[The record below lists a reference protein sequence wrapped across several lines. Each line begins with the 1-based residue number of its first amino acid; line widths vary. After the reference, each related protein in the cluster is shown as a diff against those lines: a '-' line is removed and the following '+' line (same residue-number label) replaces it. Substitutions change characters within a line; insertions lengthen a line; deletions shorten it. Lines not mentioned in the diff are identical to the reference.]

1 MTWIEWDGTI
11 NGAWSIPSSEVT
23 AGSGRI
29 SPPALWPC
37 CRSTGRFRESPIYH
51 VRVDDQVVQ
60 AAERDLAGA
69 LRDLITAVLSQGE
82 ELLAASWLPRRN
94 AAAGLPA
101 ERGRRSRTG
110 HPATGR
116 IRPVITARRLMR
128 CLWRSH
134 PPRRLASG
142 CTAMSFSVNGA
153 GAAALRT

>member
-1 MTWIEWDGTI
+1 MAPC
-11 NGAWSIPSSEVT
+11 NAAWSIPSSEVT
-23 AGSGRI
+23 AGSGRF

-101 ERGRRSRTG
+101 ERSRRSRTG

-116 IRPVITARRLMR
+116 IRPVISGGRLPPGGLLQGAPPLVSLSTAPA
-128 CLWRSH
+128 
-134 PPRRLASG
+134 PPH
-142 CTAMSFSVNGA
+142 C
-153 GAAALRT
+153 AL

>member
-1 MTWIEWDGTI
+1 MAPC
-11 NGAWSIPSSEVT
+11 NAAWSIPSSEVT
-23 AGSGRI
+23 AGSGRF

-128 CLWRSH
+128 CLWRSPP
-134 PPRRLASG
+134 PPRRKER
-142 CTAMSFSVNGA
+142 A
-153 GAAALRT
+153 GADSVSAA